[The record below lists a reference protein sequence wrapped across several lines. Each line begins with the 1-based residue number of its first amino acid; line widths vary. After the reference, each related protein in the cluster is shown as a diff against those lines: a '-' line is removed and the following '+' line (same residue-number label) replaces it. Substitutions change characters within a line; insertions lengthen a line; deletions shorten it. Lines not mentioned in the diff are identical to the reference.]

1 MSLPLGVLVS
11 LREEPEASIARVREF
26 DLPTCQL
33 SCWDLELCRPDVA
46 RRLREAAQAA
56 GVAIST
62 FWGGVPGRRVWDF
75 VEGPTTIGL
84 VPPGNRV
91 AGVDA
96 LKRWSDF
103 AAEVGNVPSITTHVG
118 FLPVNP
124 SDPDYTGTVAAL
136 REVAGHCRGNGQG
149 FWFETG
155 QETPVTLLRTIEDVG
170 LDNLGIN
177 LDPANLLMY
186 GMANPV
192 DAVDVFGRYVRG
204 IHAKDG
210 DYPTNGR
217 KLGPEK
223 PLGEGRV
230 DFPRL
235 IPKLRSLGFQG
246 AVTIEREI
254 SGPRQSED
262 IRRAIALLRPLL
274 Q

>member
-1 MSLPLGVLVS
+1 
-11 LREEPEASIARVREF
+11 
-26 DLPTCQL
+26 
-33 SCWDLELCRPDVA
+33 
-46 RRLREAAQAA
+46 REAAQAA

-84 VPPGNRV
+84 VPPGNRT
-91 AGVDA
+91 AGIDA

-186 GMANPV
+186 GMANPL
-192 DAVDVFGRYVRG
+192 DALDVFGRYV
-204 IHAKDG
+204 
-210 DYPTNGR
+210 
-217 KLGPEK
+217 
-223 PLGEGRV
+223 
-230 DFPRL
+230 
-235 IPKLRSLGFQG
+235 
-246 AVTIEREI
+246 
-254 SGPRQSED
+254 
-262 IRRAIALLRPLL
+262 
-274 Q
+274 

>member
-1 MSLPLGVLVS
+1 MALQLGVMVT
-11 LREEPEASIARVREF
+11 LREQPEESIAQVREF
-26 DLPTCQL
+26 ALPTCQV
-33 SCWDLELCRPDVA
+33 SCWDLALCRSEVA
-46 RRLREAAQAA
+46 RRLRAAAQDA

-84 VPPGNRV
+84 VPPGNRQ

-103 AAEVGNVPSITTHVG
+103 AAEVGGVPSLTTHVG

-124 SDPDYTGTVAAL
+124 ADPDYTGTVEAL
-136 REVAGHCRGNGQG
+136 RAVAGHCRANGQG

-155 QETPVTLLRTIEDVG
+155 QETPITLLRTIEDVA

-186 GMANPV
+186 GMANPL
-192 DAVDVFGRYVRG
+192 DALDVFGRYVRG
-204 IHAKDG
+204 LHAKDG
-210 DYPTNGR
+210 AYPTNGR
-217 KLGPEK
+217 KLGPEL

-235 IPKLRSLGFQG
+235 IPKLKALGFDG

-254 SGPRQSED
+254 SGPRQAED
-262 IRRAIALLRPLL
+262 IRRAIALLTPLL
-274 Q
+274 